1 MELMEGVRIELMEG
15 AGMSPSQADGGCQN
29 ATESRTGD
37 GGFQNGSNRLMEGAR
52 MKPYHLDGPTFL
64 NASRSTM
71 LPNPFRIRY
80 KQISQNM
87 LDFQKIPKFWEG
99 INIKGG

>member
-37 GGFQNGSNRLMEGAR
+37 GGFQNGLNRLMEGAS
-52 MKPYHLDGPTFL
+52 MK
-64 NASRSTM
+64 
-71 LPNPFRIRY
+71 
-80 KQISQNM
+80 
-87 LDFQKIPKFWEG
+87 
-99 INIKGG
+99 NIIITLMALHF